1 MKNALLPANSEKT
14 GDRKD
19 IREGGQRLT
28 SYILRR
34 LLLLPSVMVVVGVV
48 VFALIHLTPGDP
60 AAVILGPDATSEQ
73 IDQLRVQ
80 LGLDKPI
87 YIQFAHWFGGVLH
100 LDFGN
105 SLFLDEPVT
114 TALRSRA
121 EPTMLLTLY
130 ALVIQIAIGIPT
142 GVIAA
147 VKRNSILDR
156 LLMVISISG
165 AAIPNFFLG
174 LMLIL
179 LFAVVLHWLPSGGFV
194 PITENPVQHFKGMI
208 MPAFALGF
216 SSAGLLARLVR
227 SSMLDVLNE
236 DYMRTAMAKGLP
248 QRVMVVRHGL
258 RNALIPAITVIG
270 YSLGALLGG
279 AVVTE
284 TVFTIPGMGRLV
296 VQSIARRD
304 FPVIQGA
311 VMTIAAFYV
320 LANLLVDVLY
330 VYIDP
335 RIKYGGD

>member
-1 MKNALLPANSEKT
+1 MTA
-14 GDRKD
+14 
-19 IREGGQRLT
+19 
-28 SYILRR
+28 YILRR
-34 LLLLPSVMVVVGVV
+34 LLMLPSVLLVVGVV

-73 IDQLRVQ
+73 IDQLRQQ

-87 YIQFAHWFGGVLH
+87 YVQFGHWFGGVLH

-130 ALVIQIAIGIPT
+130 ALTIQILIGIPA

-147 VKRNSILDR
+147 VKRNTIFDR
-156 LLMVISISG
+156 LLMVLSISG

-174 LMLIL
+174 ILLIL
-179 LFAVVLHWLPSGGFV
+179 LFAVVLRWLPSGGFV
-194 PITENPVQHFKGMI
+194 PIREDPVAHFKAMI
-208 MPAFALGF
+208 MPSFALGF

-236 DYMRTAMAKGLP
+236 DYIRTAQAKGLP
-248 QRVMVVRHGL
+248 QRMMVVRHGL

-270 YSLGALLGG
+270 YSLGGLLGG

-311 VMTIAAFYV
+311 VMTIAGFYV

-335 RIKYGGD
+335 RIHYGGD